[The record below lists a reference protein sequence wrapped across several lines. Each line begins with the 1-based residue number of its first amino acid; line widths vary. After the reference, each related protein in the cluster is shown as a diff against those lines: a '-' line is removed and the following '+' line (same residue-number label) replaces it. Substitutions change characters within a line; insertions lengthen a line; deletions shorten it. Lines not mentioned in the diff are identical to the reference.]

1 MYTTFCTSVVY
12 SAFLQKC
19 DVVYVFA
26 PGNVHNVAFSQE
38 GYVHDECT
46 KRCVHSDGRAAL
58 TQRAS
63 PHLLLTG
70 GSITLNSSS

>member
-38 GYVHDECT
+38 AIVHDVVYIPIT
-46 KRCVHSDGRAAL
+46 RKPPSLGASYSLVGDDGL
-58 TQRAS
+58 E
-63 PHLLLTG
+63 PP
-70 GSITLNSSS
+70 TLSL